1 MNLMKLNHIKTL
13 YDYFNNGKKKN
24 NLILE
29 PFQAMIQLAILSKTP
44 VKSKLMIDKNI
55 LFVQTPSIIQPIS
68 RWYNEDKKDDLYF
81 LFQVIRRFLKWYI
94 SIIPK
99 ELKELIITMSVN
111 GLDNLI
117 KTYQETDNQSI
128 IQVINMYKNILLN
141 NILYVSE
148 NDDIKDHNIDEIF
161 QNIVK
166 IYDNNITNIIY
177 NLLKLINEESN
188 DQIIENYVIGL
199 NYIMEKYYNNIRVWI
214 MDKLIA

>member
-1 MNLMKLNHIKTL
+1 MNKIQHVKYL

-44 VKSKLMIDKNI
+44 IKSKLTIDKNI
-55 LFVQTPSIIQPIS
+55 LLIQTPSIIQPLS
-68 RWYNEDKKDDLYF
+68 RWYNEDKKDDLYY
-81 LFQVIRRFLKWYI
+81 LFQVIRRFLKWYNKI
-94 SIIPK
+94 LSK
-99 ELKELIITMSVN
+99 ELNELIISMTII

-141 NILYVSE
+141 NILYINE
-148 NDDIKDHNIDEIF
+148 NDDMKDHNIDEIF

-166 IYDNNITNIIY
+166 LYDENIINIIY
-177 NLLKLINEESN
+177 NTLLLIKEEQNEKH
-188 DQIIENYVIGL
+188 IENFIIGL
-199 NYIMEKYYNNIRVWI
+199 NYTMDKYYNNIRVWI
-214 MDKLIA
+214 VDKLIV